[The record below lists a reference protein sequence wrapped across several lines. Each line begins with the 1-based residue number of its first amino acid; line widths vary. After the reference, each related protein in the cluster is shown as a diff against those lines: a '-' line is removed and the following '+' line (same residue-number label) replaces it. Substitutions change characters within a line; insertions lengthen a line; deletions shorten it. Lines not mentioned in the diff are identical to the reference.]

1 MRDRSSLNMS
11 KTEYEHIVFEEDA
24 KFDEGLDGIISKNL
38 NLH

>member
-11 KTEYEHIVFEEDA
+11 KNEYDNLYFEEDA